1 MPWFFLSFFLFLF
14 PFPFLYHDQRE
25 SSSERSFLY
34 LTFFR
39 DTACRKPNGGKT
51 IRDRSSTFKQPGK
64 SGAKWNQPQLPTG
77 MELPTGTSPVLP
89 QRCPSTARS
98 STATVESD
106 PAAPVL
112 QAIPPRPVRKYTAA
126 AVVACPL
133 LQRIDRLM
141 SHGECAEGYPWATPR
156 QLEGRSVFEAFVACM
171 QSGRGQQLS
180 TAAVAATLL
189 MARHGLSRKL
199 ACDHCKIPEG
209 GSRTRVG
216 TLAKQLSYIC
226 RIMPEESAW
235 PELPSEWVPPPLV
248 SAPAA
253 EKTVQVQRY
262 AAGWQAYM
270 QLPEVP
276 PPPPS
281 TSTSTLHLYPS
292 PPPSTSTSR

>member
-1 MPWFFLSFFLFLF
+1 MEGKQYEIEAPHLN
-14 PFPFLYHDQRE
+14 
-25 SSSERSFLY
+25 
-34 LTFFR
+34 
-39 DTACRKPNGGKT
+39 TAGNLVQNAT
-51 IRDRSSTFKQPGK
+51 NHNST
-64 SGAKWNQPQLPTG
+64 TG
-77 MELPTGTSPVLP
+77 MELPTVTSPVLP
-89 QRCPSTARS
+89 QRCPSTAR

-281 TSTSTLHLYPS
+281 TSTSTLHKA
-292 PPPSTSTSR
+292 

>member
-1 MPWFFLSFFLFLF
+1 M
-14 PFPFLYHDQRE
+14 
-25 SSSERSFLY
+25 
-34 LTFFR
+34 
-39 DTACRKPNGGKT
+39 
-51 IRDRSSTFKQPGK
+51 
-64 SGAKWNQPQLPTG
+64 
-77 MELPTGTSPVLP
+77 
-89 QRCPSTARS
+89 
-98 STATVESD
+98 
-106 PAAPVL
+106 
-112 QAIPPRPVRKYTAA
+112 RKYTAA

-141 SHGECAEGYPWATPR
+141 LRGECAEGYPWATPR
-156 QLEGRSVFEAFVACM
+156 QLEGRSVFEAFFACM

-276 PPPPS
+276 PPPTS
-281 TSTSTLHLYPS
+281 TSTSTLHKA
-292 PPPSTSTSR
+292 